1 MYSQSKGTRD
11 HITAH
16 IAVSATGVVV
26 PPFLIFEKS
35 FASGIYARLVPD
47 NALNGT
53 PPNGYMD
60 SERFGNWVTNI
71 FRPHTKHIRR
81 PVLLILDSYVS
92 HLDIKMI
99 DRLIENGIHL
109 FCLPPHTANILQLL
123 HVTIFRPFKMYFS
136 KLTDLVTPA
145 SLREKQTVNISKN

>member
-81 PVLLILDSYVS
+81 PILLILDSYVS

-109 FCLPPHTANILQLL
+109 FCLPPHTLQIFCNSFTLL
-123 HVTIFRPFKMYFS
+123 YLDLLKCTFQSLLIWLHRPVY
-136 KLTDLVTPA
+136 
-145 SLREKQTVNISKN
+145 EKNKR

>member
-26 PPFLIFEKS
+26 PNETNEKS

-47 NALNGT
+47 NALNET
-53 PPNGYMD
+53 PTNGYMD
-60 SERFGNWVTNI
+60 TERFGNWVTNI

-81 PVLLILDSYVS
+81 PILLILDSYVS

-99 DRLIENGIHL
+99 DKLIENDIHL

-123 HVTIFRPFKMYFS
+123 HVTIFGPFKMYFS